1 MLLRARVVVL
11 SAVAVAAEEGA
22 GRPFLLAPFTSNVRA
37 ACTVLDSA
45 EMRT

>member
-1 MLLRARVVVL
+1 MLLRPRVVVL
-11 SAVAVAAEEGA
+11 SGVGVTAEEGA
-22 GRPFLLAPFTSNVRA
+22 ERLFLFAPFTSNVRA